1 VASAAPD
8 GDEFTVTTW
17 TDDIVSLLPAADVI
31 AFPKHDAGVCSGSR
45 GRSWRR
51 RSG

>member
-1 VASAAPD
+1 VSSAART

-31 AFPKHDAGVCSGSR
+31 AFPKHDAGVFPDPVGDR
-45 GRSWRR
+45 GRR